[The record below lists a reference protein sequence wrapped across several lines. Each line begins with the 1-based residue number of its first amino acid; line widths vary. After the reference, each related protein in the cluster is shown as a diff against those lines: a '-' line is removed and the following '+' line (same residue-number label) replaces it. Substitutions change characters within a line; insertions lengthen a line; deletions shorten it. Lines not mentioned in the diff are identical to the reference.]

1 MKVKKIIFSA
11 VLSSLVLY
19 GDSSIFTLN
28 VNNNTQNNSYVETS
42 SSLQSIIDG
51 MRLET
56 IRSNISY
63 NETNA
68 LSANLDFRG
77 LPVTLTFSEN
87 TTSVVF
93 AVESLDISETFSGEN
108 RDGSLDLLSD
118 WFKSNGKETVER
130 IMKKLAEVSPVDPIA
145 GNPNSLMAMTVESD
159 FNDGFMNVAHKQRSL
174 KNKKGVK
181 RTQKTRANRM
191 SLAPTYKSLDID
203 GRGSQSVT
211 LPISYSIVSKDD
223 PLESV
228 NISLPIS
235 YVTVENATSYRLGLG
250 VSYSSPINSR
260 WVVTPGVRYSMVGSS
275 DLGSLAQ
282 MGSMSLASSYSIPL
296 KDNHS
301 ISIGNMVGYYTTM
314 KIYNGDYAFDPGIS
328 NTVFRNAL
336 MYSLPTENI
345 AKDSSLDMYVID
357 TQYTGTKLY
366 LNSYDE
372 IGFSFG
378 YHKVNMNVLSDNSD
392 YAYEREFKMGLS
404 YLTSSKAKGFKINFG
419 YIF

>member
-1 MKVKKIIFSA
+1 MKVKKIIFS
-11 VLSSLVLY
+11 VVVSSLVLY

-42 SSLQSIIDG
+42 SSLQGIIDS
-51 MRLET
+51 MKLET
-56 IRSNISY
+56 ISANIAY

-87 TTSVVF
+87 STSVVF
-93 AVESLDISETFSGEN
+93 AVESLDIRETFSGEN

-130 IMKKLAEVSPVDPIA
+130 IMKKLAQVSPVDPIA

-159 FNDGFMNVAHKQRSL
+159 FNDGFMNVVHKQRSL
-174 KNKKGVK
+174 KNKKGAK
-181 RTQKTRANRM
+181 KTEKMRANRM
-191 SLAPTYKSLDID
+191 ALAPTYKSLDID
-203 GRGSQSVT
+203 GRGSQSFT

-235 YVTVENATSYRLGLG
+235 YVNVENATSYRLGLG
-250 VSYSSPINSR
+250 VSYSSPINPR

-345 AKDSSLDMYVID
+345 TKDSSLDMYVID

-378 YHKVNMNVLSDNSD
+378 YHKFNMNILSDNSD
-392 YAYEREFKMGLS
+392 YAYERELKIGLS
-404 YLTSSKAKGFKINFG
+404 YLTSSKAKGFKLNFG